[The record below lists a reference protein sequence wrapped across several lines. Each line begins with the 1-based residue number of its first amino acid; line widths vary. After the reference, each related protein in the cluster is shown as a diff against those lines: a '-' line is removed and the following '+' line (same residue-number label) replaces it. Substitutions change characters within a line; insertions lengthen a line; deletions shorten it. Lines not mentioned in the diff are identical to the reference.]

1 MKYEDIKNEISQS
14 VFKQIYLLYGD
25 DEFLK
30 NSVYNVIKSN
40 LLKKNNSKLDE
51 LKYND
56 ESDIFDILNECNTY
70 AFTGNAKLIKCKN
83 TNFFSKEE
91 YTEPLTR
98 IVNDISDNT
107 FIIFIETNIS
117 KKLTSFK
124 NFNKSG
130 YAYDIS
136 KGKPDDVKKF
146 IYLSFKREGKTISSS
161 DLDLFI
167 EFSGLNLAYISLNID
182 KILLYMN
189 DQKNVTS
196 DMIKLLC
203 NGITDVKSYELC
215 SYLCKKDLKNTLNVY
230 YDMIALKYSIPYFL
244 AILFNTFYE
253 LYNIKISNTLKSDD
267 FRKRIAI
274 DNASKFSL
282 EALNTII
289 KDICDFDHDFKTGKI
304 NQDSLMII
312 LFSKIV
318 NS

>member
-40 LLKKNNSKLDE
+40 LLKKNNNKIDE

-107 FIIFIETNIS
+107 FVIFIETNIS

-124 NFNKSG
+124 NFDKSG

-136 KGKPDDVKKF
+136 KGKPDDIKN
-146 IYLSFKREGKTISSS
+146 S
-161 DLDLFI
+161 
-167 EFSGLNLAYISLNID
+167 YI
-182 KILLYMN
+182 
-189 DQKNVTS
+189 
-196 DMIKLLC
+196 
-203 NGITDVKSYELC
+203 
-215 SYLCKKDLKNTLNVY
+215 
-230 YDMIALKYSIPYFL
+230 
-244 AILFNTFYE
+244 
-253 LYNIKISNTLKSDD
+253 
-267 FRKRIAI
+267 
-274 DNASKFSL
+274 
-282 EALNTII
+282 
-289 KDICDFDHDFKTGKI
+289 
-304 NQDSLMII
+304 
-312 LFSKIV
+312 
-318 NS
+318 